1 MAAGSMWNWVLVI
14 GGALMVLAEVMLGGF
29 AGFDLVL
36 IGSTFLIGGG
46 IGLWLG
52 STPVG
57 LIVASVLCLAYVAI
71 GRRFVRRRMQ
81 NAHVKTNTDAL
92 LGREAIV
99 LQRIAPHAPGQVKVN
114 DEIWRADV
122 AHDSVTP
129 LEPGQRVTVAGI
141 DGVTLQVR

>member
-1 MAAGSMWNWVLVI
+1 MGSGITWNWLLII
-14 GGALMVLAEVMLGGF
+14 GGALMILAEVMLGGF

-36 IGSTFLIGGG
+36 VGSTFVLGGG
-46 IGLWLG
+46 LGLLMG
-52 STPVG
+52 STTVG
-57 LIVASVLCLAYVAI
+57 FVTASVLCLAYVAI
-71 GRRFVRRRMQ
+71 GRQFLRRRMQ
-81 NAHVKTNTDAL
+81 TTHVKTNTDAL
-92 LGREAIV
+92 VGREAIV

-122 AHDSVTP
+122 ANDTVTP